1 MGKHRRLTVIK
12 KLLYPLVIF
21 SILFTIG
28 CEDDK
33 AAEEDVNPLVGVWE
47 MTSASFLIQSNPS
60 ETITITADANNI
72 HTMILSEDG
81 TYSSS
86 GKQDGDSYSGSGNWS
101 STANKLTIMEDG
113 EDTII
118 LDFSISGSTLTT
130 SLTRAETDTD
140 WGVVVTIIWDKTS

>member
-1 MGKHRRLTVIK
+1 MKQLLTI
-12 KLLYPLVIF
+12 LLSF
-21 SILFTIG
+21 SLLTIG

-60 ETITITADANNI
+60 ETITITADNNNSE
-72 HTMILSEDG
+72 TMILGEDG

-86 GKQDGDSYSGSGNWS
+86 GKQDGDSDSGSGSWS

>member
-1 MGKHRRLTVIK
+1 MK
-12 KLLYPLVIF
+12 KLLYPLFIF

-33 AAEEDVNPLVGVWE
+33 AAEEEVNPLVGVWE

>member
-1 MGKHRRLTVIK
+1 MK

-72 HTMILSEDG
+72 HTMILSEDV

-101 STANKLTIMEDG
+101 STTNKLTIMEDG

-118 LDFSISGSTLTT
+118 FDFSISGSTLTT
-130 SLTRAETDTD
+130 TVTEEETDTD
-140 WGVVVTIIWDKTS
+140 WGTVITIIYDKTS

>member
-1 MGKHRRLTVIK
+1 MK
-12 KLLYPLVIF
+12 KLLYPLGIF
-21 SILFTIG
+21 SILFTIS

-60 ETITITADANNI
+60 ETITITADANNNE
-72 HTMILSEDG
+72 TMILGEDG

-86 GKQDGDSYSGSGNWS
+86 GKQDGDSYSGSGSWS

-118 LDFSISGSTLTT
+118 FDFSISGSTLTT

>member
-1 MGKHRRLTVIK
+1 MK
-12 KLLYPLVIF
+12 KLLPLFSLLLIF
-21 SILFTIG
+21 SFG

-33 AAEEDVNPLVGVWE
+33 ATEEEVNPLVGVWE

-60 ETITITADANNI
+60 ETITITADNENSE
-72 HTMILSEDG
+72 TMILGEDG

-86 GKQDGDSYSGSGNWS
+86 GKQDGDSYSGNWS

-118 LDFSISGSTLTT
+118 FDFSISGSTLTT
-130 SLTRAETDTD
+130 TVTEEETDTD
-140 WGVVVTIIWDKTS
+140 WGTVVTIIYNKTS

>member
-1 MGKHRRLTVIK
+1 MKQLLTI
-12 KLLYPLVIF
+12 LLSF
-21 SILFTIG
+21 SLLTIG

-33 AAEEDVNPLVGVWE
+33 AAAEDVNPLVGVWE

-60 ETITITADANNI
+60 ETITITADNNNSE
-72 HTMILSEDG
+72 TMILGEDG

-86 GKQDGDSYSGSGNWS
+86 GKQDGDSDSGSGSWS

-140 WGVVVTIIWDKTS
+140 WGVVITIIWDKTS

>member
-1 MGKHRRLTVIK
+1 MK

-60 ETITITADANNI
+60 ETITITADNENSE
-72 HTMILSEDG
+72 TMILGEDG

-86 GKQDGDSYSGSGNWS
+86 GKMDGVSFTDSGSWS

-118 LDFSISGSTLTT
+118 FDFSISGSTLTT

>member
-1 MGKHRRLTVIK
+1 MK
-12 KLLYPLVIF
+12 KLLYPLF
-21 SILFTIG
+21 ALLILFTVG
-28 CEDDK
+28 CGDDD
-33 AAEEDVNPLVGVWE
+33 ATTDDTNPLVGVWE

-60 ETITITADANNI
+60 ETITITADNDNSE
-72 HTMILSEDG
+72 TMILGEDG
-81 TYSSS
+81 TYSVS
-86 GKQDGDSYSGSGNWS
+86 GNEDGYSYSCSGSWS

>member
-1 MGKHRRLTVIK
+1 MK
-12 KLLYPLVIF
+12 KLLPLFSLLLIF
-21 SILFTIG
+21 SFG

-33 AAEEDVNPLVGVWE
+33 ATEEEVNPLVGVWE

-118 LDFSISGSTLTT
+118 FDFSISGSTLTT
-130 SLTRAETDTD
+130 SLTEEETDTD
-140 WGVVVTIIWDKTS
+140 WGTVITIIFDKTS

>member
-1 MGKHRRLTVIK
+1 MK

-60 ETITITADANNI
+60 ETITITADNNNSE
-72 HTMILSEDG
+72 TMILGEDG

-86 GKQDGDSYSGSGNWS
+86 GKQDGDSDSGSGSWS

-140 WGVVVTIIWDKTS
+140 WGVVITIIWDKTS